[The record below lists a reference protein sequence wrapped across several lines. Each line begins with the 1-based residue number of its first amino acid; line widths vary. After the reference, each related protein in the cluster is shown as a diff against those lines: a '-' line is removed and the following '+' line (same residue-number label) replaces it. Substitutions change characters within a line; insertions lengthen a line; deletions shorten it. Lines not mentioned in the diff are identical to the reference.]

1 MPPNAKSAPS
11 LVGNTTR
18 PQVLVADDNEI
29 NQMVAVE
36 MLRTAGYDATV
47 VNNGREAVSAI
58 RRGKFEIVLMDCEM
72 PELDGFAATRMI
84 RTMEAEQSLAEPSA
98 RPLPIIALTA
108 QAVRGD
114 RERCLSAGMTD
125 YVTKPVNREELL
137 RTIRACLQEGTA
149 HPLHDEADSI
159 SVEHGGSELLETDDA
174 VLDFDELHE
183 RCMGDRQFID
193 ELLQIF
199 VKKARTN
206 VTRISESI
214 ANGESDE
221 LARAAHELKG
231 SAGNVAAV
239 RLSEAVGL
247 LEVAAR
253 ERQDQ
258 DYAELG
264 ERVSQEL
271 ADCEQ
276 MIESLLRDT
285 GA

>member
-1 MPPNAKSAPS
+1 
-11 LVGNTTR
+11 
-18 PQVLVADDNEI
+18 
-29 NQMVAVE
+29 
-36 MLRTAGYDATV
+36 
-47 VNNGREAVSAI
+47 
-58 RRGKFEIVLMDCEM
+58 MDCEM

-84 RTMEAEQSLAEPSA
+84 RTMEAEQSLADPST

-137 RTIRACLQEGTA
+137 RTMRACLEEGAA
-149 HPLHDEADSI
+149 HQLHDEPELPAQECD
-159 SVEHGGSELLETDDA
+159 HGGSELTEADEA
-174 VLDFDELHE
+174 ILDFEQLHE
-183 RCMGDRQFID
+183 RCMGDRPFID

-199 VKKARTN
+199 VRKARTN

-214 ANGESDE
+214 ARGESDE

-258 DYAELG
+258 DYTELG
-264 ERVSQEL
+264 ERVSREL
-271 ADCEQ
+271 ASCEQ
-276 MIESLLRDT
+276 MIESLLRET
-285 GA
+285 EA